1 MYNLTWVQDVI
12 NKQAITLFEH
22 NSVICALLKKQLDLI
37 LSDWNG

>member
-12 NKQAITLFEH
+12 NKQATTLFQH
-22 NSVICALLKKQLDLI
+22 NSAICTLLKKQLDLI

>member
-1 MYNLTWVQDVI
+1 MYNLSWVQDVI
-12 NKQAITLFEH
+12 NKQAITLFER

>member
-12 NKQAITLFEH
+12 NKQAITLFQH
-22 NSVICALLKKQLDLI
+22 NFVIYALLKKQLDLI